1 MVINDFSYNRQIFPN
16 YRAVTAKVKKFL
28 IKFLDPSSRR
38 KVEITMAEIP
48 KDVDQAEGKLENAP
62 LEQAQD
68 SASKKKI
75 SPKVLLGCIIG
86 LALLLFLGGGW
97 FLYKHFSAPQEEEKK
112 ISQAEEG
119 KDTLPLVNCFVAIPE
134 AVVNLRSQ
142 KPKGNILR
150 TTLVLQ
156 IYNREDEQKIK
167 EFTPIILDQ
176 VLSYLRDQSVN
187 DLEGPGLERMRQA
200 ILLRINNI
208 VRPIKVYRVILKD
221 FIIQ

>member
-16 YRAVTAKVKKFL
+16 CRTVTAKVKKFL

-38 KVEITMAEIP
+38 KVEITMADTP
-48 KDVDQAEGKLENAP
+48 KDVEQSEEKLESAH
-62 LEQAQD
+62 LEQAQ
-68 SASKKKI
+68 ATATRKKI
-75 SPKVLLGCIIG
+75 SPMVLLGCIIG
-86 LALLLFLGGGW
+86 FVFLLLFGGGW
-97 FLYKHFSAPQEEEKK
+97 LIYKNFSSPPAEEKK
-112 ISQAEEG
+112 NSQAEEG
-119 KDTLPLVNCFVAIPE
+119 KDTLPLGNYFVAIPE

-156 IYNREDEQKIK
+156 IYNKEDEQRIK

-176 VLSYLRDQSVN
+176 VLSYLRDQSVS

>member
-1 MVINDFSYNRQIFPN
+1 
-16 YRAVTAKVKKFL
+16 
-28 IKFLDPSSRR
+28 
-38 KVEITMAEIP
+38 MAEIP
-48 KDVDQAEGKLENAP
+48 KDVDEIEEGAENILT
-62 LEQAQD
+62 EQAQV

-86 LALLLFLGGGW
+86 LVFLVLCTGGW
-97 FLYKHFSAPQEEEKK
+97 FLYKHFSSSPEEKK
-112 ISQAEEG
+112 NPQIMEEG
-119 KDTLPLVNCFVAIPE
+119 KDTIPQINCFISIPE
-134 AVVNLRSQ
+134 VVVNLRSN

-156 IYNREDEQKIK
+156 IYSKEDEQKIK

-176 VLSYLRDQSVN
+176 TLSYLRDQSVN

-208 VRPIKVYRVILKD
+208 IRPLKIYRVILKD

>member
-16 YRAVTAKVKKFL
+16 YRAVTVKVKKFL

-38 KVEITMAEIP
+38 KVEITMADIP
-48 KDVDQAEGKLENAP
+48 KDVDETEEG
-62 LEQAQD
+62 AQNTLLNQTQD
-68 SASKKKI
+68 GAKKKKI

-86 LALLLFLGGGW
+86 LMILVFCGGGW
-97 FLYKHFSAPQEEEKK
+97 FLYKHFSSLSEEEKK
-112 ISQAEEG
+112 NAQVEDG
-119 KDTLPLVNCFVAIPE
+119 KNIVPQINCFVAIPE
-134 AVVNLRSQ
+134 AVVNLRST

-150 TTLVLQ
+150 TTFILQ
-156 IYNREDEQKIK
+156 IYNKEDEQKIK
-167 EFTPIILDQ
+167 EFTPLILDQ
-176 VLSYLRDQSVN
+176 ILSYLRDQSVN

-208 VRPIKVYRVILKD
+208 IRPIKIYRVILKD